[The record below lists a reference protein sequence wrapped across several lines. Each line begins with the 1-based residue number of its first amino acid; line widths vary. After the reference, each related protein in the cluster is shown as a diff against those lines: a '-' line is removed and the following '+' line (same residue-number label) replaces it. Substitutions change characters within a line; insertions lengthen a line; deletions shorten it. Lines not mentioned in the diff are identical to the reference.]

1 MYHSTEHE
9 LNVKSNR
16 NVIDNHVYL
25 KKKRKKIE
33 HDKILH

>member
-1 MYHSTEHE
+1 MYHSNEHE

-25 KKKRKKIE
+25 KKRKKIE